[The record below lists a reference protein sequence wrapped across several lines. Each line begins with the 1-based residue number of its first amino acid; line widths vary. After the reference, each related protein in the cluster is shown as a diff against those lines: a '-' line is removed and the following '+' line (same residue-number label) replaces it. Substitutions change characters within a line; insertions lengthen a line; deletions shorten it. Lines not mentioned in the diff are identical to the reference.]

1 LKAKGRDKAKKT
13 SSGLRILELEKGTG
27 KKFNGALSASMHY
40 AIYLASGKLI
50 QSSEGKE
57 PLTFTLNKKP
67 MIAGVT
73 EALKGMREGD
83 KKRLFIPY
91 YLGYGEKMYG
101 PFPSKSD
108 LVFEIELL
116 KNGK

>member
-1 LKAKGRDKAKKT
+1 M
-13 SSGLRILELEKGTG
+13 SIFCSGEVFLELKKGTG
-27 KKFNGALSASMHY
+27 KKFNGALPASMHY

-50 QSSEGKE
+50 QSSEGKA
-57 PLTFTLNKKP
+57 PLQFVLNKNP

-101 PFPSKSD
+101 PFPEKSD
-108 LVFEIELL
+108 IVFDLELL
-116 KNGK
+116 KVGK

>member
-1 LKAKGRDKAKKT
+1 MR
-13 SSGLRILELEKGTG
+13 
-27 KKFNGALSASMHY
+27 FVLS
-40 AIYLASGKLI
+40 K
-50 QSSEGKE
+50 
-57 PLTFTLNKKP
+57 NP

-73 EALKGMREGD
+73 EALKEMKEGD

-108 LVFEIELL
+108 LVFDIELL
-116 KNGK
+116 KIGK